1 MAFVQSAPR
10 HWRPALS
17 GPSFISGREPDASP
31 DIERRMTQTPAQ
43 TLPSWQGL
51 GFMHTRQAKW
61 LVVCAA
67 FLPLFFQ
74 IQLRGQGILIML
86 LVAGAYAVT
95 LSQAEMMRILR
106 ASPILA
112 YPALAV
118 VSTLWSEAPAITFR
132 LSLQFFI
139 TAGLGVLF
147 YRTMPFRTLMSGL
160 FTAAL
165 IACIAAPIFDPY
177 FLLYRHALSGI
188 AGSKNMMAFYASLL
202 CLVAL
207 AIALDRGAKPGLRV
221 AALAGALYGTVIL
234 FFAQSTG
241 AYVGTAAGAVVIIAG
256 RFFLTA
262 SGSVRTLAVV
272 AVLLMLPVGI
282 ISQQVVANEA
292 TEFSQDV
299 LGKDTTTLTG
309 RTYLWQRAGEYIA
322 EKPILGHGYS
332 AFWRKGS
339 VEAEGLWRM
348 YGVKTQIGFNF
359 HNQFIEAL
367 MDVGYVGMLLF
378 VVMLVVTTVA
388 LGVRLL
394 NHRSPELPFLA
405 GMFVCLIMRLPV
417 ESVTLAV
424 FNMITIMLFMVSTA
438 AIYGQGSGALRLAT
452 ASIRGQRRVRQVQE
466 DRGLVQRRATKKA
479 KRVKALR
486 QVKTQIGTSGRRMT
500 RGRRVLRQTRATSL
514 RQQRIRPEPPKE
526 T

>member
-1 MAFVQSAPR
+1 
-10 HWRPALS
+10 
-17 GPSFISGREPDASP
+17 
-31 DIERRMTQTPAQ
+31 
-43 TLPSWQGL
+43 
-51 GFMHTRQAKW
+51 MHTRHAKW
-61 LVVCAA
+61 LAVCAA

-86 LVAGAYAVT
+86 MVAGLYAVT

-118 VSTLWSEAPAITFR
+118 ASTLWSEAPEITFR

-147 YRTMPFRTLMSGL
+147 YRTMPFRTLVSGL
-160 FTAAL
+160 FTAAF
-165 IACIAAPIFDPY
+165 IACIAAPLFDPY
-177 FLLYRHALSGI
+177 FLLYKHALIGI

-202 CLVAL
+202 VLVAL
-207 AIALDRGAKPGLRV
+207 SIALDRGANPRLRLTALGGL
-221 AALAGALYGTVIL
+221 AYGSVIL
-234 FFAQSTG
+234 FFAQSAG
-241 AYVGTAAGAVVIIAG
+241 AYVGTAAGAVVMIAS

-272 AVLLMLPVGI
+272 AVLLMVPVGV
-282 ISQQVVANEA
+282 ISQGVVTSEAN
-292 TEFSQDV
+292 EFSQDV

-332 AFWRKGS
+332 SFWRKGS
-339 VEAEGLWRM
+339 VEAEGLWRI
-348 YGVKTQIGFNF
+348 YGIKTQEGFNF

-378 VVMLVVTTVA
+378 VVMLIVTTVS
-388 LGVRLL
+388 LGVRLI

-424 FNMITIMLFMVSTA
+424 FNIITIMLFMVSTA
-438 AIYGQGSGALRLAT
+438 AIYGQGSGAIRLST
-452 ASIRGQRRVRQVQE
+452 ASIRGQRQVRQVRE
-466 DRGLVQRRATKKA
+466 ERGLVQRRAVKKA
-479 KRVKALR
+479 KRVKVLR
-486 QVKTQIGTSGRRMT
+486 QVKPQIGMTGRRMT
-500 RGRRVLRQTRATSL
+500 RGRRALRQTRTTSL
-514 RQQRIRPEPPKE
+514 RQQRFRPEPPKE

>member
-1 MAFVQSAPR
+1 MTNTAAQS
-10 HWRPALS
+10 
-17 GPSFISGREPDASP
+17 
-31 DIERRMTQTPAQ
+31 
-43 TLPSWQGL
+43 LPTWQGL
-51 GFMHTRQAKW
+51 GLMHTRQAKW
-61 LVVCAA
+61 LAVCAA

-86 LVAGAYAVT
+86 AVAGLYAVT

-118 VSTLWSEAPAITFR
+118 VSTIWSEAPDITLR
-132 LSLQFFI
+132 LSIQFFI

-165 IACIAAPIFDPY
+165 IACLAAPIFDPY
-177 FLLYRHALSGI
+177 FLLYKHALQGI

-202 CLVAL
+202 CLLAL
-207 AIALDRGAKPGLRV
+207 AISLDRGESARLRLIATGGLV
-221 AALAGALYGTVIL
+221 YGTVIL

-241 AYVGTAAGAVVIIAG
+241 AYVGTAAGAVVMIAG

-272 AVLLMLPVGI
+272 AVLLMVPVGV

-309 RTYLWQRAGEYIA
+309 RTYLWQRAGEYIS

-348 YGVKTQIGFNF
+348 YGIKTQVGFNF

-378 VVMLVVTTVA
+378 VVMLIVTTVA

-405 GMFVCLIMRLPV
+405 GMYVCLIMRLPV

-424 FNMITIMLFMVSTA
+424 FNMITIMMFMVCTA
-438 AIYGQGSGALRLAT
+438 AIYGQGSGALRLSAT
-452 ASIRGQRRVRQVQE
+452 SIRGHRRVRQVRE
-466 DRGLVQRRATKKA
+466 ERGLVQRRAVKKA
-479 KRVKALR
+479 KRVKVLR
-486 QVKTQIGTSGRRMT
+486 QVKSQIGTSGRRVK
-500 RGRRVLRQTRATSL
+500 RGKRVLRQTRTTSL

-526 T
+526 P